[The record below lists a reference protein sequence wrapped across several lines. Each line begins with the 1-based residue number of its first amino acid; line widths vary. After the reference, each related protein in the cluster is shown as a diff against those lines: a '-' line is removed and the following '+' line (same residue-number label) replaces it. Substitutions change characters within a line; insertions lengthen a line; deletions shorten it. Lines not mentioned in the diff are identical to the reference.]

1 MIQSTDERQGIQM
14 NGRCFQVWQ
23 ISAGWFRGCITDS
36 QTKIMFDNSWMT
48 NFPEDLMLAILCALG
63 ELPDEKNRTV
73 FYAELEPARAKWALS
88 ADAENLS
95 VHVTVYENDSP
106 TAAVLE
112 DQTAV
117 FDKNLFLRDFTAEM
131 GHVLHRFGLFGYR
144 SEWGSEF
151 PVSLYLKIRDL
162 AACQQTIS
170 CDDEVPAADNMGEEA
185 VRSDFAAERRMLDT
199 I

>member
-1 MIQSTDERQGIQM
+1 
-14 NGRCFQVWQ
+14 
-23 ISAGWFRGCITDS
+23 
-36 QTKIMFDNSWMT
+36 
-48 NFPEDLMLAILCALG
+48 MLAILCTLG
-63 ELPDEKNRTV
+63 ELPDERNRMA
-73 FYAELEPARAKWALS
+73 FYAELEPSRAECELS

-95 VHVTVYENDSP
+95 VHETVYENGSQ

-131 GHVLHRFGLFGYR
+131 DDVLQRFGLLGYR

-185 VRSDFAAERRMLDT
+185 VRSDFAAERRMLDS

>member
-1 MIQSTDERQGIQM
+1 MIQAASEGQGIQM

-23 ISAGWFRGCITDS
+23 ISAGWFKGCIADS
-36 QTKIMFDNSWMT
+36 QTKILFDNSWMT
-48 NFPEDLMLAILCALG
+48 NFPDDLMLAILCALG
-63 ELPDEKNRTV
+63 ELPDETDKTV

-88 ADAENLS
+88 ADDETLS
-95 VHVTVYENDSP
+95 VHVTVYEDDSP

-131 GHVLHRFGLFGYR
+131 DDVLQRFGLLGYR
-144 SEWGSEF
+144 SEWDAEF
-151 PVSLYLKIRDL
+151 PLSLYLKIRDL
-162 AACQQTIS
+162 AAGQQTVS
-170 CDDEVPAADNMGEEA
+170 CDDEVPAADNMGVEA
-185 VRSDFAAERRMLDT
+185 ARSDFAAERRLLGT